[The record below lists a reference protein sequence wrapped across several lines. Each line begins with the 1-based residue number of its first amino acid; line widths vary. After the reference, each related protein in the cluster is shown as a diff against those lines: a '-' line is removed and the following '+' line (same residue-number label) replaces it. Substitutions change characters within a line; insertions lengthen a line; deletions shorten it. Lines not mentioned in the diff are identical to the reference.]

1 MTEIRPARVLRS
13 AAAGDGFWTVEAVA
27 ETDVGALPGQWG
39 AFHTDLP
46 NPLKPGQTLR
56 RAWSFARVEGPR
68 FELFVA
74 VVGTCTRWLVERR
87 PGDGLPFTGPWGSRF
102 LLDGDDAVGFY
113 AAGSG
118 ISAVAT
124 MVDAAVR
131 AGRPVC
137 FAWDLTSGLDGRV
150 AGWRAAGVDVRLG
163 VHSVDEAG
171 RRWWY
176 AGDGARLDAVLA
188 GRDVPPNRV
197 ERFYTP
203 RPA

>member
-1 MTEIRPARVLRS
+1 MSEVRHARVLRS
-13 AAAGDGFWTVEAVA
+13 EAAGDGFWSVEAVA
-27 ETDVGALPGQWG
+27 EADVGALPGQWG

-74 VVGTCTRWLVERR
+74 VVGTCTSWLAERR
-87 PGDGLPFTGPWGSRF
+87 PGDALPFTGPWGSRF
-102 LLDGDDAVGFY
+102 VLDGDDAVGFY

-131 AGRPVC
+131 AGRPVRL
-137 FAWDLTSGLDGRV
+137 AWDRASGLEHRV
-150 AGWRAAGVDVRLG
+150 AAWRAAGVEVELG
-163 VHSVDEAG
+163 AVGVDEAA

-188 GRDVPPNRV
+188 GREVPANRV

>member
-1 MTEIRPARVLRS
+1 MADIRNARVVRS
-13 AAAGDGFWTVEAVA
+13 EAAGEGFWLVGAVA
-27 ETDVGALPGQWG
+27 EADVRALPGQWG

-56 RAWSFARVEGPR
+56 RAWSFARVDGPR

-74 VVGTCTRWLVERR
+74 VVGTCTRWLAERR
-87 PGDGLPFTGPWGSRF
+87 PGDALPFTGPWGSRF
-102 LLDGDDAVGFY
+102 VLDGDDAVGFY

-124 MVDAAVR
+124 MVDAALL
-131 AGRPVC
+131 AGRPVRL
-137 FAWDLTSGLDGRV
+137 AWDRHGGLDERV
-150 AGWRAAGVDVRLG
+150 AGWRAAGADVELG
-163 VHSVDEAG
+163 ATVVEEGA

-176 AGDGARLDAVLA
+176 AGDGERLDAVLA
-188 GRDVPPNRV
+188 GRDVPPGRV